1 MIRVNDLT
9 FSYRKNKQTL
19 HGLTFTV
26 SEGEIFGFL
35 GPNGSG
41 KSTTQKILTGVLKGY
56 GGHVQV
62 FGQELGHERKKFQEK
77 TGVLFEFPYLYT
89 NLSALDNLN
98 YFASFYPGNSAGMP
112 GSCWINWNLREI
124 I

>member
-62 FGQELGHERKKFQEK
+62 FGQELGHERK
-77 TGVLFEFPYLYT
+77 
-89 NLSALDNLN
+89 
-98 YFASFYPGNSAGMP
+98 NSRKKRGCF
-112 GSCWINWNLREI
+112 SNFHICIQI
-124 I
+124 

>member
-26 SEGEIFGFL
+26 SEGEILDFWVQTV
-35 GPNGSG
+35 PENP
-41 KSTTQKILTGVLKGY
+41 QHRKILTGVLKGY

-77 TGVLFEFPYLYT
+77 RGCFSNFHI
-89 NLSALDNLN
+89 
-98 YFASFYPGNSAGMP
+98 
-112 GSCWINWNLREI
+112 CIQI
-124 I
+124 